1 MLIID
6 KYAYSNRLADSNPIL
21 KFILVVLALIITTTT
36 RNVYTNLIIFAVM
49 AFTTTVVAGIP
60 IGKYLKI
67 LSIPMGF
74 LIISIITILISVS
87 NVDIFVWSL
96 YIFERYIGI
105 TKGALDESII
115 LGTRVFASIGA
126 TFFLGLTTPLNNLIR
141 VLKWLHLP
149 KSIIE
154 LVVLI
159 YRAIFI
165 FLDEAQEIFTGQE
178 LKFGYSNFK
187 NSLRSTGLLLRS
199 LFLRVL
205 LRYKE
210 MVIILECKLYDGEFK
225 TGD

>member
-6 KYAYSNRLADSNPIL
+6 KYAYSNRLADSNPFL
-21 KFILVVLALIITTTT
+21 KFFLVVIALITATTS
-36 RNVYTNLIIFAVM
+36 RNVYINLIIFLVM

-60 IGKYLKI
+60 ISKYLKI
-67 LSIPMGF
+67 LFIPTGF

-96 YIFERYIGI
+96 KIFERYIGI
-105 TKGALDESII
+105 TKGAIDESII

>member
-6 KYAYSNRLADSNPIL
+6 KYAYSNRLADSNPFF

-36 RNVYTNLIIFAVM
+36 RNVYINLIIFAVM

-60 IGKYLKI
+60 KGKYLKI

-74 LIISIITILISVS
+74 LIISIITILISIS
-87 NVDIFVWSL
+87 NVDTFVWSV
-96 YIFERYIGI
+96 YVFERYIGI

-149 KSIIE
+149 KSLIE

>member
-141 VLKWLHLP
+141 VLKWLYLP

>member
-187 NSLRSTGLLLRS
+187 NSLRSTGLLMRS